1 VATDS
6 PTPTVSVVIV
16 AWNSRA
22 ELARTIPPLL
32 GELGE
37 GDELIVV
44 DNPSSDDSA
53 ALVAELAPG
62 ATVVTMQENVGF
74 AAGANAGAAAASG
87 ELLVLLN
94 PDAVPGP
101 GFGAAIRRPQS
112 EGRGWAAWM
121 ALVTAERGRIV
132 NSLGGVLHFTGI
144 AWAGGAGEPV
154 PPGLGSGEVAF
165 LSGACLAIPRASWR
179 RLEGFSGRYFL
190 YHEDVDIS
198 LRLRLQGGR
207 VAIEPDAVVDH
218 DYEFAGS
225 SQKYRHLE
233 RNRWSTV
240 LRDYPAPLLALVTPA
255 LLATELALFAI
266 SILGGWGKQKWDANF
281 DVLRGLGP
289 TLRERRAIQRTR
301 TISSGEF
308 ASFLT
313 PDLDSA
319 YLGRAAGFAPLRWAL
334 RGYWAVVRLVLRV
347 PHQAGPTRSR

>member
-1 VATDS
+1 MATDS
-6 PTPTVSVVIV
+6 PAPSLSVVIV
-16 AWNSRA
+16 AWNSRGK
-22 ELARTIPPLL
+22 LARTIPPLL
-32 GELGE
+32 AELAE
-37 GDELIVV
+37 GDELVVV
-44 DNPSSDDSA
+44 DNASSDDTA
-53 ALVAELAPG
+53 ALVAELAPS
-62 ATVVTMQENVGF
+62 ATIVSLQENVGF
-74 AAGANAGAAAASG
+74 ASGANAGAGAAGG

-94 PDAVPGP
+94 PDAVPRA
-101 GFGAAIRRPQS
+101 GFGAAIRRPLT
-112 EGRGWAAWM
+112 EDRDWAAWM
-121 ALVTAERGRIV
+121 ALVTAEGGRIV

-154 PPGLGSGEVAF
+154 PPGLGPGEVAF
-165 LSGACLAIPRASWR
+165 LSGACLAIPRASWQ

-207 VAIEPDAVVDH
+207 VGIEPAAVVDH

-233 RNRWSTV
+233 RNRWATI

-266 SILGGWGKQKWDANF
+266 SILGGWGRQKWDANF

-289 TLRERRAIQRTR
+289 TLRERNEIQRTR
-301 TISSGEF
+301 TLSSGEF
-308 ASFLT
+308 ASYLV

-334 RGYWAVVRLVLRV
+334 RGYWALVRLLLRA
-347 PHQAGPTRSR
+347 PDQPQR